1 MFSCYVRKTNVSLTR
16 ELIVILK
23 LNVFIIKIEYD
34 IVQIVTK

>member
-1 MFSCYVRKTNVSLTR
+1 MFFRYVRKTNISLTT
-16 ELIVILK
+16 EWNVILK